1 MTENSLDDIIANIY
15 QEFGDD
21 KDNSNCK
28 VMMREHFVDKLQVYE
43 VCNCKYKL

>member
-15 QEFGDD
+15 EEFGDD

-28 VMMREHFVDKLQVYE
+28 VMNKVSW
-43 VCNCKYKL
+43 